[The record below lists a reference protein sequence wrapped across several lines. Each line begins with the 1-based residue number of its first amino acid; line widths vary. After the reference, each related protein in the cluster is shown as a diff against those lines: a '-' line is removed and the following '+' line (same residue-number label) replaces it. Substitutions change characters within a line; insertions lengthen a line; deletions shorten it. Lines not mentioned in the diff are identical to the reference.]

1 VDLAPWQWLLLACGA
16 FATGLSK
23 TGVAGLGVLSVALF
37 ANALPARASTGAL
50 LPLLLCADV
59 IGVGVYRKHA
69 SWPHLVRLFPWVV
82 LGVGGGSLALGA
94 ASDRLVQRAIGAILL
109 AMLGVHFWR
118 RRRPPVGPEGIVLR
132 SAATAPVGVLAGFAT
147 MVANAA
153 GPVMVVYLLAMRLP
167 KLVFVGT
174 SAWFYLLVNAFK
186 VPFSVGLGLISLR
199 SLAVDAA
206 LLVPMVPGALLGP
219 AILRRMDQR
228 AFEGVVL
235 VLTAAAALRL
245 LA

>member
-1 VDLAPWQWLLLACGA
+1 MDLTRWQWLLLAGGA

-59 IGVGVYRKHA
+59 IGVAVYRKHA
-69 SWPHLVRLFPWVV
+69 SWPHLLRLFPWVV
-82 LGVGGGSLALGA
+82 AGVVAGSFALGA
-94 ASDRLVQRAIGAILL
+94 ASDRLIQRAIGAILL
-109 AMLGVHFWR
+109 AMLALQLWR
-118 RRRPPVGPEGIVLR
+118 RRRAAGGDAGPVPR
-132 SAATAPVGVLAGFAT
+132 SAATAPTGVLAGFTT

-153 GPVMVVYLLAMRLP
+153 GPVMVLYLLAMRLP

-174 SAWFYLLVNAFK
+174 SAWFFLLVNAFK
-186 VPFSVGLGLISLR
+186 VPFSVGLGLVTPR
-199 SLAVDAA
+199 SLAMDAA
-206 LLVPMVPGALLGP
+206 LLLPMLPGALLGP
-219 AILRRMDQR
+219 ALLRRMNQR
-228 AFEGVVL
+228 AFEAVAL

-245 LA
+245 LR